1 MADHTLD
8 MCGFACPMPI
18 LKTKQ
23 ALASMESKEIIEV
36 ICTDQGSKKD
46 FVAFCNQLGHKLI
59 SQKDDGNKII
69 FFLLKRIRRYDF

>member
-1 MADHTLD
+1 MTNQTLA
-8 MCGFACPMPI
+8 MCGYACPMPI

-23 ALASMESKEIIEV
+23 ALASMSSKEVIEV

-59 SQKDDGNKII
+59 SQRDEGNKII
-69 FFLLKRIRRYDF
+69 FNIEKN

>member
-1 MADHTLD
+1 MTNQTLD
-8 MCGFACPMPI
+8 MCGYACPMPI

-23 ALASMESKEIIEV
+23 ALASMSRREVIEV

-59 SQKDDGNKII
+59 SQRDEGNKII
-69 FFLLKRIRRYDF
+69 FQIEKN

>member
-1 MADHTLD
+1 MTNQTLN
-8 MCGFACPMPI
+8 MCGYACPMPI

-23 ALASMESKEIIEV
+23 ALASMSSREVIEV

-59 SQKDDGNKII
+59 SQRDEGNKII
-69 FFLLKRIRRYDF
+69 FQIEKN

>member
-1 MADHTLD
+1 MTNQILD
-8 MCGFACPMPI
+8 MCGYACPMPI

-23 ALASMESKEIIEV
+23 ALASMSSREVIEV

-59 SQKDDGNKII
+59 SQRDEGNKII
-69 FFLLKRIRRYDF
+69 FQIEKN

>member
-69 FFLLKRIRRYDF
+69 FNIQTN

>member
-23 ALASMESKEIIEV
+23 ALVSMESKEIIEV

-69 FFLLKRIRRYDF
+69 FNIEKN

>member
-1 MADHTLD
+1 MTNLTLD
-8 MCGFACPMPI
+8 MCGYACPMPI

-23 ALASMESKEIIEV
+23 ALASMSSKEVIEV

-59 SQKDDGNKII
+59 SQRDEGNKII
-69 FFLLKRIRRYDF
+69 FNIEKN

>member
-1 MADHTLD
+1 MPNKTLD
-8 MCGFACPMPI
+8 MSGYDCPMPI

-23 ALASMESKEIIEV
+23 ALSTMDSKEIIEV

-59 SQKDDGNKII
+59 SQTEEGDKII
-69 FFLLKRIRRYDF
+69 FNIEKY

>member
-59 SQKDDGNKII
+59 SQRDDGNKII
-69 FFLLKRIRRYDF
+69 FNIQKN

>member
-59 SQKDDGNKII
+59 SQKDDGNKTI
-69 FFLLKRIRRYDF
+69 FNIEKNQTL

>member
-59 SQKDDGNKII
+59 SQKNDGNKII
-69 FFLLKRIRRYDF
+69 FNIEKN

>member
-1 MADHTLD
+1 MANQTLD
-8 MCGFACPMPI
+8 MCGYACPMPI

-23 ALASMESKEIIEV
+23 ALASMASREVIEV

-59 SQKDDGNKII
+59 SQRDEGNKII
-69 FFLLKRIRRYDF
+69 FNIEKS

>member
-1 MADHTLD
+1 MTNQTLD
-8 MCGFACPMPI
+8 MCGYACPMPI

-23 ALASMESKEIIEV
+23 ALASMSSSEVIEV

-59 SQKDDGNKII
+59 SQRDEGNKII
-69 FFLLKRIRRYDF
+69 FQIEKN

>member
-1 MADHTLD
+1 MTNQTLD
-8 MCGFACPMPI
+8 MCGCACPMPI

-23 ALASMESKEIIEV
+23 ALASMSSREVIEV

-59 SQKDDGNKII
+59 SQRDEGNKII
-69 FFLLKRIRRYDF
+69 FQIEKN

>member
-1 MADHTLD
+1 MAYHTLD

-69 FFLLKRIRRYDF
+69 FNIEKN

>member
-1 MADHTLD
+1 MPV
-8 MCGFACPMPI
+8 PMPI

-23 ALASMESKEIIEV
+23 EISTMNSKEVIEV

-59 SQKDDGNKII
+59 SQTEEGNKII
-69 FFLLKRIRRYDF
+69 FNIEKN

>member
-69 FFLLKRIRRYDF
+69 FNIEKNQTL

>member
-59 SQKDDGNKII
+59 SQKMMAIKSSLI
-69 FFLLKRIRRYDF
+69 LKRIRRYDF

>member
-46 FVAFCNQLGHKLI
+46 FVAFCNQLGHRLI

-69 FFLLKRIRRYDF
+69 FNIEKN

>member
-1 MADHTLD
+1 MTNKTLD
-8 MCGFACPMPI
+8 MCGYACPMPI

-23 ALASMESKEIIEV
+23 ALASMSTREVIEV

-59 SQKDDGNKII
+59 SQRDEGNKII
-69 FFLLKRIRRYDF
+69 FQIEKN